1 MENGP
6 NEVGKQKKYHFWCV
20 FGDFQWFSMIFAPA
34 RPAAGLGRCRRH
46 TLQYCR
52 PYAWSYLGSDLDFQ
66 MHAISRLLG
75 VRWCRW
81 TFIKVEI
88 AVFRFLLVSSR
99 QMNCKLGQFSMA
111 WKNSEIA
118 SGNTLILMCYQIQKS
133 TCRILKKCP
142 DKKYFSDFQL
152 SLYLWLPDRGAAP
165 RGIWNRSYECKTKKT
180 KFEIWA
186 PGI

>member
-1 MENGP
+1 MSW
-6 NEVGKQKKYHFWCV
+6 FLLIL
-20 FGDFQWFSMIFAPA
+20 GDF
-34 RPAAGLGRCRRH
+34 
-46 TLQYCR
+46 
-52 PYAWSYLGSDLDFQ
+52 SDKNLDFQ

-152 SLYLWLPDRGAAP
+152 SLY
-165 RGIWNRSYECKTKKT
+165 STKMFNNVNSLINTQYSKINIVSINYLY
-180 KFEIWA
+180 KLKKLIFNFDKVIE
-186 PGI
+186 